1 MHHETSQTAGVM
13 IADALTRYSPASLT
27 AVAKFEAASEAA
39 SGTFWL
45 LIESP
50 AVATF
55 CHVWS
60 SWVLEYNAAKLDC
73 ITLAMPGSK
82 YLYDRC

>member
-1 MHHETSQTAGVM
+1 MNHETSQAAGVM
-13 IADALTRYSPASLT
+13 IADALKRYSPASLT

-50 AVATF
+50 AVATLYY
-55 CHVWS
+55 VQS
-60 SWVLEYNAAKLDC
+60 SWVLDSMQQNLTASLLPC
-73 ITLAMPGSK
+73 LAQTAS
-82 YLYDRC
+82 L